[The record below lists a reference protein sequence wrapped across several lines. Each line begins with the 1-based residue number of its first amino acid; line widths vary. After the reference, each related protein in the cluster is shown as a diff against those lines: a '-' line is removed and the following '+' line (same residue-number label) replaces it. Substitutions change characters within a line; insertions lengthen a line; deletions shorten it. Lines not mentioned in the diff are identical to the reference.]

1 MALMEATLVQNYGD
15 QECVNRFYY
24 QSSGT
29 PAAASLSFLLT
40 RGMGAIA
47 VAGVYPSTKLMRKI
61 ADIQATTVSFV
72 LLTCKNMYSVTD
84 FYSLPF
90 IEPLAGLVGGNSNA
104 PNVATGYRTNRVRSD
119 IRRGTKRFTG
129 VAESNVTSE
138 GMLDSTFATV
148 AGAAL
153 ATAMSAVITE
163 TDEGNTITFT
173 PVVLGKQ
180 RYNPDTG
187 LPSDTGRAYRPY
199 PTESEQLDHVA
210 SGILWDIYADTRTQ
224 TSRTRGRGR

>member
-1 MALMEATLVQNYGD
+1 MALMEATLTQIYGD

-47 VAGVYPSTKLMRKI
+47 VAGVYPAAKLMRKL
-61 ADIQATTVSFV
+61 ADAQSDTVAFSV
-72 LLTCKNMYSVTD
+72 LTCKNMYSVTD

-90 IEPLAGLVGGNSNA
+90 IEPLGGALSGDSAA
-104 PNVATGYRTNRVRSD
+104 PNVAIGYRTNRVRSD

-129 VAESNVTSE
+129 VAESVVTSQ
-138 GMLDSTFATV
+138 GFLSGAFNAG

-153 ATAMSAVITE
+153 GVAMTAVITE
-163 TDEGNTITFT
+163 TDEGNTVTFT

-187 LPSDTGRAYRPY
+187 LPDAAGRAYRPY
-199 PTESEQLDHVA
+199 PTEAAQLDHVA
-210 SGILWDIYADTRTQ
+210 AGILWDIYPDTRTQ

>member
-1 MALMEATLVQNYGD
+1 MALMEATLTQIYGQ

-47 VAGVYPSTKLMRKI
+47 VAGVYPATSLMQRI
-61 ADIQATTVSFV
+61 ANIQSNSVQFSVLTV
-72 LLTCKNMYSVTD
+72 KNMYSDTD

-90 IEPLAGLVGGNSNA
+90 VEPLFGVLTGNSNA
-104 PNVATGYRTNRVRSD
+104 PNVATGYRTNRVRAD

-129 VAESNVTSE
+129 VAESSVETEGNLVSGFVT
-138 GMLDSTFATV
+138 GV
-148 AGAAL
+148 GAAL
-153 ATAMSAVITE
+153 ATEMTDVITE

-210 SGILWDIYADTRTQ
+210 AGILWDIYPDTRTQ